1 MPGNAPLP
9 PPPLAHRKTLE
20 HCAMVLKNSP
30 PSWRHA
36 LARSRLGSNPSQ
48 IINVAL
54 ELVMEALRDALS
66 AVLPLSADR
75 PEASSLL
82 A

>member
-1 MPGNAPLP
+1 MA
-9 PPPLAHRKTLE
+9 
-20 HCAMVLKNSP
+20 LKNTR
-30 PSWRHA
+30 PSWRPA
-36 LARSRLGSNPSQ
+36 LPRNRLGSNPSQ
-48 IINVAL
+48 IINAAL